1 MNDKD
6 SARDE
11 RELVLGNRQ
20 LLGIFFVATLLCGV
34 FFAMGYVVGGNST
47 KAVSA
52 ADAAASDEGKRDEPQ
67 PQLRNDSGSVT
78 AAPSA
83 TSATSASGD
92 TGAQL
97 PTAEPKV
104 TDNPA
109 AAGAQPPT
117 PAPATPAAAQPA
129 QNIPSAKQSAP
140 APAPVAAGVP
150 VSTPESGTSYWQ
162 IAAEQRPAADGVVKD
177 LRERGLP
184 AILAK
189 SSKPE
194 LFEILVGPYRSPLAL
209 SDAKRKLTELGF
221 DRLIVHKQQ

>member
-52 ADAAASDEGKRDEPQ
+52 ADAATASDEGKRDEPQ
-67 PQLRNDSGSVT
+67 PQPRNDSSAAVT
-78 AAPSA
+78 AP
-83 TSATSASGD
+83 TTATSASGD

-97 PTAEPKV
+97 PTAEPRV
-104 TDNPA
+104 ADNPA

-117 PAPATPAAAQPA
+117 PVPVTTQAVPPAQYIPPAKPPAA
-129 QNIPSAKQSAP
+129 
-140 APAPVAAGVP
+140 APAPVAASVP
-150 VSTPESGTSYWQ
+150 VSTPESGASYWQ

-194 LFEILVGPYRSPLAL
+194 LFEILVGPYRSPLSL